1 MSSVYEYLSGCSNK
15 NDYIETFNDI
25 QYEYRI
31 IRQEGGKR
39 RKIKI
44 EENEYIIDIEYGEIE
59 RNDMDGI
66 RSNEQKKK
74 IIIIN
79 LNEEYRE
86 QRCGVM
92 LIDNKNMIGEIRVLT
107 NNEYCVYCD
116 KKREEYKVGDII
128 MKSMIKYGRK
138 IGLKKIRLLDVSTT
152 RIKKNRYLLNKL
164 RIMTRGETYYNKYGF
179 YEVDDVKMDNKIYKY
194 NKERNKKVKVGE
206 INFVRIIKERCN
218 MEEINKNKIE
228 KFIQE
233 TIRDREIK
241 LSEFIIRTIEEYDDI
256 YSKIYMDI
264 YEKAGYKNYT
274 TSTYIKEI

>member
-31 IRQEGGKR
+31 IRQKGGKR

-66 RSNEQKKK
+66 RSNEHKKK

-128 MKSMIKYGRK
+128 MKTMIKYGRK

-152 RIKKNRYLLNKL
+152 RIGKNRYLLNKL

-194 NKERNKKVKVGE
+194 NNERNKKVKVGE

-218 MEEINKNKIE
+218 MEEINKKKIE

-256 YSKIYMDI
+256 YSKINMDI